1 MPSVRIRRT
10 PSTYALLGDRFDNG
24 LEASSRSITVRGQR
38 SMGSI
43 PRPTNAHDA
52 QMNAAPGN
60 KQRLRSHTTSGASE
74 SVSRPPIHRRDRS
87 ESRSKVAEHVLA
99 SRRPSVSPRPLS
111 RQGLPAVDGHGTIRD
126 RLQVS
131 QTDISTY
138 SQPDVTSGSL
148 TVWASGVVE
157 SALEL
162 QSQQLD
168 ESAVHH
174 HDDVV
179 DHLDAIDPQVA
190 TVSSLANAANSIL
203 IPPSSFYSRK
213 PVIAL
218 FYPSGRQGWDM
229 ESAGRA
235 QFEFDG
241 MDESLDRHVE
251 DVLTGRSKVK
261 RTLQGVWS
269 FLKTPMGII
278 TGIYGFL
285 VVFWGAALV
294 LFLLRWINLHNANTQ
309 GFWVEVCSQVECG
322 LFTITGIGLIP
333 TRALDTYRICKIWYY
348 KRKTTKLRDRAGLPQ
363 LFDVD
368 DLPDPAYD
376 PTFVHVLTEWEQ
388 QDLHH
393 QQVKFRESQTWYR
406 PHGTVAHRAFP
417 INTALWIC
425 LFIDGNS
432 AFQVMLS
439 GCMWSMNRFER
450 PAWTTGTL
458 IPASFLCGIIS
469 AILIW
474 RGGQLTR
481 RTEKIEN
488 TLRTALATE
497 KYDGLLHVPTINVS
511 TNSPDILGQTSI
523 AGTNDM
529 NASSEK
535 RDDSGAITCSLGD
548 VACYCRRN
556 DYTHDEIDVDK
567 LTVLLLYLH
576 SRIRA
581 RLRSMIR
588 WILDANVI
596 YSMQN
601 DTVH

>member
-1 MPSVRIRRT
+1 MPSIRIRKT
-10 PSTYALLGDRFDNG
+10 PSTYLLLPTRFDNDI
-24 LEASSRSITVRGQR
+24 EVSSSRPITVRGQR

-43 PRPTNAHDA
+43 PRPTNAHNA
-52 QMNAAPGN
+52 QMDSAPVN
-60 KQRLRSHTTSGASE
+60 KQRLRSHTTSGAFE
-74 SVSRPPIHRRDRS
+74 SVSRPPINRERS
-87 ESRSKVAEHVLA
+87 GSRCKVVEHVLA
-99 SRRPSVSPRPLS
+99 SRRPSVSPPSLS
-111 RQGLPAVDGHGTIRD
+111 RHGSPAVDDYGTIRD

-131 QTDISTY
+131 QTDISTH
-138 SQPDVTSGSL
+138 SQPDVRAPGI
-148 TVWASGVVE
+148 VE
-157 SALEL
+157 SALDL
-162 QSQQLD
+162 HD
-168 ESAVHH
+168 ESII
-174 HDDVV
+174 HDDIV
-179 DHLDAIDPQVA
+179 DHLDTIDPQVA

-218 FYPSGRQGWDM
+218 FYPSGRQGRDM
-229 ESAGRA
+229 ESAGHA

-269 FLKTPMGII
+269 FLKTPIGII

-294 LFLLRWINLHNANTQ
+294 LFLLKWINLHNTNTQ
-309 GFWVEVCSQVECG
+309 GFWVEVCSQVVCG

-333 TRALDTYRICKIWYY
+333 TRALDTYRICKIWHY
-348 KRKTTKLRDRAGLPQ
+348 KHKTTKLRDKAGLPQ

-376 PTFVHVLTEWEQ
+376 PSFVHVLTEREQ

-406 PHGTVAHRAFP
+406 PHGTVTHRAFP

-432 AFQVMLS
+432 AFQVILS
-439 GCMWSMNRFER
+439 SCMWSMNRFQR
-450 PAWTTGTL
+450 PAWTTGSL

-469 AILIW
+469 AVLIW
-474 RGGQLTR
+474 RGGKLTR

-488 TLRTALATE
+488 TLRTALAMDQ
-497 KYDGLLHVPTINVS
+497 YDGLLHVPTINIS
-511 TNSPDILGQTSI
+511 TNSPHDLPGQTST
-523 AGTNDM
+523 AGKNGL

-535 RDDSGAITCSLGD
+535 RDDSNAISAPPT
-548 VACYCRRN
+548 
-556 DYTHDEIDVDK
+556 T
-567 LTVLLLYLH
+567 
-576 SRIRA
+576 SRAI
-581 RLRSMIR
+581 
-588 WILDANVI
+588 VEE
-596 YSMQN
+596 
-601 DTVH
+601 TTEPKTE

>member
-1 MPSVRIRRT
+1 MDS
-10 PSTYALLGDRFDNG
+10 
-24 LEASSRSITVRGQR
+24 
-38 SMGSI
+38 
-43 PRPTNAHDA
+43 
-52 QMNAAPGN
+52 APGN
-60 KQRLRSHTTSGASE
+60 KQRLRSHTTTGAFE
-74 SVSRPPIHRRDRS
+74 SVSRPPINRERS
-87 ESRSKVAEHVLA
+87 GSRSKVVEHVLA
-99 SRRPSVSPRPLS
+99 SRRPSVSSPSLS
-111 RQGLPAVDGHGTIRD
+111 RHGSPAVDGHGTIRD
-126 RLQVS
+126 RSQVS
-131 QTDISTY
+131 QSDISTH
-138 SQPDVTSGSL
+138 SQPDVRAPGI
-148 TVWASGVVE
+148 VE

-162 QSQQLD
+162 QQLD
-168 ESAVHH
+168 ESII
-174 HDDVV
+174 HDDIV
-179 DHLDAIDPQVA
+179 DHLDVIDPQVA

-218 FYPSGRQGWDM
+218 FYPSGRQGRGV
-229 ESAGRA
+229 ESAGHA
-235 QFEFDG
+235 QIEFDD

-269 FLKTPMGII
+269 FLKTPIGII

-309 GFWVEVCSQVECG
+309 GFWVEVCSQIECG
-322 LFTITGIGLIP
+322 LFTVTGIGLIP
-333 TRALDTYRICKIWYY
+333 TRALDTYRICKIWHY
-348 KRKTTKLRDRAGLPQ
+348 KHKTTKLRDKAGLPQ

-376 PTFVHVLTEWEQ
+376 PSFVHVLTEQEQ

-406 PHGTVAHRAFP
+406 PHGTVTHRAFP

-432 AFQVMLS
+432 VFQVILS
-439 GCMWSMNRFER
+439 SCMWSMNRFER

-474 RGGQLTR
+474 RGGKLTR

-488 TLRTALATE
+488 TLRTALAMDQ
-497 KYDGLLHVPTINVS
+497 YDGLLHVPTINIL
-511 TNSPDILGQTSI
+511 TNSPSDLPVQTST
-523 AGTNDM
+523 AGTNDFHTY
-529 NASSEK
+529 SEK
-535 RDDSGAITCSLGD
+535 RDDSGAICDPLAVSPAIVEEMTKTMSKQ
-548 VACYCRRN
+548 
-556 DYTHDEIDVDK
+556 TIDN
-567 LTVLLLYLH
+567 
-576 SRIRA
+576 S
-581 RLRSMIR
+581 
-588 WILDANVI
+588 
-596 YSMQN
+596 
-601 DTVH
+601 

>member
-1 MPSVRIRRT
+1 MPSIRIRKT
-10 PSTYALLGDRFDNG
+10 PSTYVLLPARFDNDI
-24 LEASSRSITVRGQR
+24 EASSSRPITVRGQR

-43 PRPTNAHDA
+43 PKPTNAHNA
-52 QMNAAPGN
+52 QMNSAPGD
-60 KQRLRSHTTSGASE
+60 KQRLRSHTTSGAFE
-74 SVSRPPIHRRDRS
+74 SVSRPPINRERS
-87 ESRSKVAEHVLA
+87 GSRSKVVEHVLA
-99 SRRPSVSPRPLS
+99 SRRPSVSPPSPS
-111 RQGLPAVDGHGTIRD
+111 RHGSPAVDGHGTIRD

-131 QTDISTY
+131 QTDISTH
-138 SQPDVTSGSL
+138 SQPNVRAPGIT
-148 TVWASGVVE
+148 E
-157 SALEL
+157 RALEL
-162 QSQQLD
+162 QQSQQLD
-168 ESAVHH
+168 ESIV
-174 HDDVV
+174 HDDIV
-179 DHLDAIDPQVA
+179 DHLDVIDPQVA

-218 FYPSGRQGWDM
+218 FYPSGREDRDM
-229 ESAGRA
+229 ESAGHA
-235 QFEFDG
+235 QFEFDD

-269 FLKTPMGII
+269 FLKTPIGII

-294 LFLLRWINLHNANTQ
+294 LFLLKWINLHNANTQ
-309 GFWVEVCSQVECG
+309 GFWVEVCSQILCG
-322 LFTITGIGLIP
+322 LFTVTGIGLIP
-333 TRALDTYRICKIWYY
+333 TRALDTYRIYKIWHY
-348 KRKTTKLRDRAGLPQ
+348 KRKTTKLRDKAGLPQ

-376 PTFVHVLTEWEQ
+376 PSFVHVLTEREQ

-406 PHGTVAHRAFP
+406 PHGTVTHRAFP

-450 PAWTTGTL
+450 PAWTTGSL

-474 RGGQLTR
+474 RGGKLTR

-488 TLRTALATE
+488 TLRTALAMDQ
-497 KYDGLLHVPTINVS
+497 YDGLLHVPTTNIS
-511 TNSPDILGQTSI
+511 TNYPNDFPGQSSTT
-523 AGTNDM
+523 GTDDS

-535 RDDSGAITCSLGD
+535 RDDSVAISAPHAASPTI
-548 VACYCRRN
+548 VQEM
-556 DYTHDEIDVDK
+556 TK
-567 LTVLLLYLH
+567 T
-576 SRIRA
+576 
-581 RLRSMIR
+581 M
-588 WILDANVI
+588 
-596 YSMQN
+596 MK
-601 DTVH
+601 

>member
-1 MPSVRIRRT
+1 
-10 PSTYALLGDRFDNG
+10 
-24 LEASSRSITVRGQR
+24 
-38 SMGSI
+38 MGSI
-43 PRPTNAHDA
+43 PRSVNAHNA
-52 QMNAAPGN
+52 QLNTTLGN
-60 KQRLRSHTTSGASE
+60 KQRLRSHTTSGAFE
-74 SVSRPPIHRRDRS
+74 SVSHPPTNRERS
-87 ESRSKVAEHVLA
+87 GSRSKVVEHVLS
-99 SRRPSVSPRPLS
+99 SRRPSVSPPPLS
-111 RQGLPAVDGHGTIRD
+111 RHGSPAVDSHGTIRD

-131 QTDISTY
+131 QTDISIH
-138 SQPDVTSGSL
+138 SQPDVRAPGI
-148 TVWASGVVE
+148 VE

-162 QSQQLD
+162 QQSQQFD
-168 ESAVHH
+168 ESVVHH
-174 HDDVV
+174 HDDIV

-229 ESAGRA
+229 ESAGHAR
-235 QFEFDG
+235 FGLDD

-251 DVLTGRSKVK
+251 NILTDRSKVK

-333 TRALDTYRICKIWYY
+333 TRALDTYRICKIWHY
-348 KRKTTKLRDRAGLPQ
+348 KCKTTKLRDKAGLPQ

-376 PTFVHVLTEWEQ
+376 PTFIHVLTEGEQ

-425 LFIDGNS
+425 LFVDGNS

-439 GCMWSMNRFER
+439 SCMWSMNRFER

-488 TLRTALATE
+488 TLRTALAMD
-497 KYDGLLHVPTINVS
+497 KCNGRLHAPTINIS
-511 TNSPDILGQTSI
+511 PNSPNDLPGQTSI
-523 AGTNDM
+523 AGTNDL
-529 NASSEK
+529 NTSSEK
-535 RDDSGAITCSLGD
+535 RDGVTAPAASPTILEGMTKPMM
-548 VACYCRRN
+548 RQ
-556 DYTHDEIDVDK
+556 TIDN
-567 LTVLLLYLH
+567 
-576 SRIRA
+576 S
-581 RLRSMIR
+581 
-588 WILDANVI
+588 
-596 YSMQN
+596 
-601 DTVH
+601 

>member
-1 MPSVRIRRT
+1 MPSIRIRKT
-10 PSTYALLGDRFDNG
+10 PSTYIPLPTRFDNDI
-24 LEASSRSITVRGQR
+24 EASSRSITVRGQR

-43 PRPTNAHDA
+43 PRPTDAHNA
-52 QMNAAPGN
+52 QINVVMGN
-60 KQRLRSHTTSGASE
+60 KQRLRSHTTSGAFE
-74 SVSRPPIHRRDRS
+74 SVSRPPINRERS
-87 ESRSKVAEHVLA
+87 GSRSKVVEHVLS
-99 SRRPSVSPRPLS
+99 SRRPSVSPPSLS
-111 RQGLPAVDGHGTIRD
+111 RHGSFAALDGYGTIRD

-131 QTDISTY
+131 QTDISTH
-138 SQPDVTSGSL
+138 SQPDVRAPGI
-148 TVWASGVVE
+148 VE
-157 SALEL
+157 SVLEL
-162 QSQQLD
+162 QQSQQLD
-168 ESAVHH
+168 ESIVHH
-174 HDDVV
+174 HDDIV

-218 FYPSGRQGWDM
+218 FYPSGRQGQGIA
-229 ESAGRA
+229 SAGHA
-235 QFEFDG
+235 QFGFDD

-294 LFLLRWINLHNANTQ
+294 LFLLKWINLHNANTQ
-309 GFWVEVCSQVECG
+309 GFWVEVCSQVESVKFG
-322 LFTITGIGLIP
+322 
-333 TRALDTYRICKIWYY
+333 
-348 KRKTTKLRDRAGLPQ
+348 TTSIKQRSYEIKLVLPQ

-388 QDLHH
+388 QDLHY

-425 LFIDGNS
+425 LFVDGNS

-439 GCMWSMNRFER
+439 SCMWSMNRFER
-450 PAWTTGTL
+450 PAWTTGSL

-469 AILIW
+469 AVLIW

-481 RTEKIEN
+481 RTKKIEN
-488 TLRTALATE
+488 TLRTALAVG
-497 KYDGLLHVPTINVS
+497 KCDGLLHVPTANI
-511 TNSPDILGQTSI
+511 SPHSPNNLPKQTSI
-523 AGTNDM
+523 TGTNDL
-529 NASSEK
+529 NASSQK
-535 RDDSGAITCSLGD
+535 RDDSSTITTPPAASSA
-548 VACYCRRN
+548 VAVVEEM
-556 DYTHDEIDVDK
+556 TIP
-567 LTVLLLYLH
+567 
-576 SRIRA
+576 
-581 RLRSMIR
+581 MIR
-588 WILDANVI
+588 
-596 YSMQN
+596 
-601 DTVH
+601 

>member
-1 MPSVRIRRT
+1 MPSVRIRKT
-10 PSTYALLGDRFDNG
+10 PSTYVLFPARFDNDI
-24 LEASSRSITVRGQR
+24 EASSQSITVLRGQR

-43 PRPTNAHDA
+43 PRPSTNAHNA
-52 QMNAAPGN
+52 QINPAPGN
-60 KQRLRSHTTSGASE
+60 KQRSRSHTTTGVFQ
-74 SVSRPPIHRRDRS
+74 SVSRPPVNRERS
-87 ESRSKVAEHVLA
+87 GSRSKVVEHILA
-99 SRRPSVSPRPLS
+99 SRRPSVSPPSLS
-111 RQGLPAVDGHGTIRD
+111 RHGSPAVDGHGTIRD
-126 RLQVS
+126 MLQVS
-131 QTDISTY
+131 QTDISTR
-138 SQPDVTSGSL
+138 SQPNVRAPGI
-148 TVWASGVVE
+148 VE

-162 QSQQLD
+162 QQRD
-168 ESAVHH
+168 ESIVHH
-174 HDDVV
+174 HDDIV
-179 DHLDAIDPQVA
+179 DHLDVIDPQVA

-213 PVIAL
+213 PAMAL
-218 FYPSGRQGWDM
+218 FYPGGRQGRDL
-229 ESAGRA
+229 ESTGHA

-294 LFLLRWINLHNANTQ
+294 LFLLRWINLHNPNTQ

-322 LFTITGIGLIP
+322 LFTVTGIGLIP
-333 TRALDTYRICKIWYY
+333 ARALDTYRICKIWHY
-348 KRKTTKLRDRAGLPQ
+348 KHKTAKLRDKAGLPQ
-363 LFDVD
+363 LYDVD

-376 PTFVHVLTEWEQ
+376 PSFVHVLTEREQ

-406 PHGTVAHRAFP
+406 PHGTVTHRAFQ

-425 LFIDGNS
+425 LFVDGNS

-439 GCMWSMNRFER
+439 SCMWSMNRFER

-488 TLRTALATE
+488 TLRTALAMS

-511 TNSPDILGQTSI
+511 TNSPNDLPGQTSI
-523 AGTNDM
+523 AGTDDLNT
-529 NASSEK
+529 SSEK
-535 RDDSGAITCSLGD
+535 RDDSGGITAPPAVSPAIVEEMT
-548 VACYCRRN
+548 
-556 DYTHDEIDVDK
+556 IP
-567 LTVLLLYLH
+567 
-576 SRIRA
+576 
-581 RLRSMIR
+581 MIKKM
-588 WILDANVI
+588 
-596 YSMQN
+596 S
-601 DTVH
+601 

>member
-1 MPSVRIRRT
+1 MPSIRIRKT
-10 PSTYALLGDRFDNG
+10 PSTYVLLPARFDNDI
-24 LEASSRSITVRGQR
+24 EASSSRPITVRGQR

-43 PRPTNAHDA
+43 PKPTNAHNA
-52 QMNAAPGN
+52 QVNSAPGD
-60 KQRLRSHTTSGASE
+60 KQRLRSHTTSGAFE
-74 SVSRPPIHRRDRS
+74 SVSRPPINRERS
-87 ESRSKVAEHVLA
+87 GSRSKVVEHVLA
-99 SRRPSVSPRPLS
+99 SRRPSVSPPLPS
-111 RQGLPAVDGHGTIRD
+111 RHGSPAVDGHGTIRD

-131 QTDISTY
+131 QTDISTH
-138 SQPDVTSGSL
+138 SQPNVRAPGIT
-148 TVWASGVVE
+148 E
-157 SALEL
+157 RALEL
-162 QSQQLD
+162 QQSQQLD
-168 ESAVHH
+168 ESIV
-174 HDDVV
+174 HDDIV
-179 DHLDAIDPQVA
+179 DHLDVIDPQVA

-218 FYPSGRQGWDM
+218 FYPSGREGRDM
-229 ESAGRA
+229 ESAGHA
-235 QFEFDG
+235 QFEFDD

-269 FLKTPMGII
+269 FLKTPIGII

-294 LFLLRWINLHNANTQ
+294 LFLLKWINLHNANTQ
-309 GFWVEVCSQVECG
+309 GFWVEVCSQILCG
-322 LFTITGIGLIP
+322 LFTVTGIGLIP
-333 TRALDTYRICKIWYY
+333 TRALDTYRIYKIWHY
-348 KRKTTKLRDRAGLPQ
+348 KRKTTKLRDKAGLPQ

-376 PTFVHVLTEWEQ
+376 PSFVHVLTEREQ

-406 PHGTVAHRAFP
+406 PHGTVTHRAFP

-450 PAWTTGTL
+450 PAWTTGSL

-474 RGGQLTR
+474 RGGKLTR

-488 TLRTALATE
+488 TLRTALAMDQ
-497 KYDGLLHVPTINVS
+497 YDGLLHVPTTNIS
-511 TNSPDILGQTSI
+511 TNYPNDFPGQSSTT
-523 AGTNDM
+523 GTDDS

-535 RDDSGAITCSLGD
+535 RDDSVAISAPHAASPTI
-548 VACYCRRN
+548 VQEM
-556 DYTHDEIDVDK
+556 TK
-567 LTVLLLYLH
+567 T
-576 SRIRA
+576 
-581 RLRSMIR
+581 M
-588 WILDANVI
+588 
-596 YSMQN
+596 MK
-601 DTVH
+601 

>member
-1 MPSVRIRRT
+1 MPSIRIRKT
-10 PSTYALLGDRFDNG
+10 PSTYVLLPARFDNDI
-24 LEASSRSITVRGQR
+24 EASSSRPITVRGQR

-43 PRPTNAHDA
+43 PKPTNAHNA
-52 QMNAAPGN
+52 QMNSAPGD
-60 KQRLRSHTTSGASE
+60 KQRLRSHTTSGAFE
-74 SVSRPPIHRRDRS
+74 SVSRPPINRERS
-87 ESRSKVAEHVLA
+87 GSRSKVVEHVLA
-99 SRRPSVSPRPLS
+99 SRRPSVSPPSPS
-111 RQGLPAVDGHGTIRD
+111 RHGSPAVDGHGTIRD

-131 QTDISTY
+131 QTDISTH
-138 SQPDVTSGSL
+138 SQPNVRAPGIT
-148 TVWASGVVE
+148 E
-157 SALEL
+157 RALEL
-162 QSQQLD
+162 QQSQQLD
-168 ESAVHH
+168 ESIV
-174 HDDVV
+174 HDDIV
-179 DHLDAIDPQVA
+179 DHLDVIDPQVA

-218 FYPSGRQGWDM
+218 FYPSGREGRDM
-229 ESAGRA
+229 ESAGHA
-235 QFEFDG
+235 QFEFDD

-269 FLKTPMGII
+269 FLKTPIGII

-294 LFLLRWINLHNANTQ
+294 LFLLKWINLHNANTQ
-309 GFWVEVCSQVECG
+309 GFWVEVCSQILCG
-322 LFTITGIGLIP
+322 LFTVTGIGLIP
-333 TRALDTYRICKIWYY
+333 TRALDTYRIYKIWHY
-348 KRKTTKLRDRAGLPQ
+348 KRKTTKLRDKAGLPQ

-376 PTFVHVLTEWEQ
+376 PSFVHVLTEREQ

-406 PHGTVAHRAFP
+406 PHGTVTHRAFP

-450 PAWTTGTL
+450 PAWTTGSL

-474 RGGQLTR
+474 RGGKLTR

-488 TLRTALATE
+488 TLRTALAMDQ
-497 KYDGLLHVPTINVS
+497 YDGLLHVPTTNIS
-511 TNSPDILGQTSI
+511 TNYPNDFPGQSSTT
-523 AGTNDM
+523 GTDDS

-535 RDDSGAITCSLGD
+535 RDDSVAISAPHAASPTI
-548 VACYCRRN
+548 VQEM
-556 DYTHDEIDVDK
+556 TK
-567 LTVLLLYLH
+567 T
-576 SRIRA
+576 
-581 RLRSMIR
+581 M
-588 WILDANVI
+588 
-596 YSMQN
+596 MK
-601 DTVH
+601 

>member
-1 MPSVRIRRT
+1 
-10 PSTYALLGDRFDNG
+10 
-24 LEASSRSITVRGQR
+24 
-38 SMGSI
+38 
-43 PRPTNAHDA
+43 
-52 QMNAAPGN
+52 MNSAPGD
-60 KQRLRSHTTSGASE
+60 KQRLRSHTTSGAFE
-74 SVSRPPIHRRDRS
+74 SVSRPPINRERS
-87 ESRSKVAEHVLA
+87 GSRSKVVEHVLA
-99 SRRPSVSPRPLS
+99 SRRPSVSPPSPS
-111 RQGLPAVDGHGTIRD
+111 RHGSPAVDGHGTIRD

-131 QTDISTY
+131 QTDISTH
-138 SQPDVTSGSL
+138 SQPNVRAPGIT
-148 TVWASGVVE
+148 E
-157 SALEL
+157 RALEL
-162 QSQQLD
+162 QQSQQLD
-168 ESAVHH
+168 ESIV
-174 HDDVV
+174 HDDIV
-179 DHLDAIDPQVA
+179 DHLDVIDPQVA

-218 FYPSGRQGWDM
+218 FYPSGREDRDM
-229 ESAGRA
+229 ESAGHA
-235 QFEFDG
+235 QFEFDD

-269 FLKTPMGII
+269 FLKTPIGII

-294 LFLLRWINLHNANTQ
+294 LFLLKWINLHNANTQ
-309 GFWVEVCSQVECG
+309 GFWVEVCSQILCG
-322 LFTITGIGLIP
+322 LFTVTGIGLIP
-333 TRALDTYRICKIWYY
+333 TRALDTYRIYKIWHY
-348 KRKTTKLRDRAGLPQ
+348 KRKTTKLRDKAGLPQ

-376 PTFVHVLTEWEQ
+376 PSFVHVLTEREQ

-406 PHGTVAHRAFP
+406 PHGTVTHRAFP

-450 PAWTTGTL
+450 PAWTTGSL

-474 RGGQLTR
+474 RGGKLTR

-488 TLRTALATE
+488 TLRTALAMDQ
-497 KYDGLLHVPTINVS
+497 YDGLLHVPTTNIS
-511 TNSPDILGQTSI
+511 TNYPNDFPGQSSTT
-523 AGTNDM
+523 GTDDS

-535 RDDSGAITCSLGD
+535 RDDSVAISAPHAASPTI
-548 VACYCRRN
+548 VQEM
-556 DYTHDEIDVDK
+556 TK
-567 LTVLLLYLH
+567 T
-576 SRIRA
+576 
-581 RLRSMIR
+581 M
-588 WILDANVI
+588 
-596 YSMQN
+596 MK
-601 DTVH
+601 

>member
-1 MPSVRIRRT
+1 MPSIRIRKT
-10 PSTYALLGDRFDNG
+10 PSTYILLPARFDNDI
-24 LEASSRSITVRGQR
+24 EASSRSITVRGQR

-43 PRPTNAHDA
+43 PRPSTDAHNA
-52 QMNAAPGN
+52 QINAVMGN
-60 KQRLRSHTTSGASE
+60 KQRLRSHTTSGAFE
-74 SVSRPPIHRRDRS
+74 SVSRPPVNRERS
-87 ESRSKVAEHVLA
+87 GSRSKVVEHVLS
-99 SRRPSVSPRPLS
+99 SRRPSVSPPSLS
-111 RQGLPAVDGHGTIRD
+111 HHGSFAVLDGHGTIRD

-131 QTDISTY
+131 QTDISTH
-138 SQPDVTSGSL
+138 SQPNVRAPGL
-148 TVWASGVVE
+148 VE

-162 QSQQLD
+162 QQSQQLD
-168 ESAVHH
+168 ESIVHH
-174 HDDVV
+174 HDDIV

-218 FYPSGRQGWDM
+218 FYPSGRQGRGI
-229 ESAGRA
+229 ESAGHT
-235 QFEFDG
+235 QFGFDD

-294 LFLLRWINLHNANTQ
+294 LFLLKWINLHNANTQ
-309 GFWVEVCSQVECG
+309 GFWVEVCSQVVCG

-333 TRALDTYRICKIWYY
+333 TRALDTYRIYKIWHY
-348 KRKTTKLRDRAGLPQ
+348 KHKTTKLRDKAGLPQ
-363 LFDVD
+363 LFDAD

-376 PTFVHVLTEWEQ
+376 PTFVHVLTEREQ
-388 QDLHH
+388 QDLHY

-425 LFIDGNS
+425 LFVDGNS
-432 AFQVMLS
+432 AFQVILS
-439 GCMWSMNRFER
+439 SCMWSMNRFER
-450 PAWTTGTL
+450 PAWTTGSL

-469 AILIW
+469 AVLIW

-481 RTEKIEN
+481 RTKQIEN
-488 TLRTALATE
+488 TLRTALAVD
-497 KYDGLLHVPTINVS
+497 KCDGLLHVPTGNIS
-511 TNSPDILGQTSI
+511 TNSPNNLPKQTSI
-523 AGTNDM
+523 AGTNDL

-535 RDDSGAITCSLGD
+535 RDDSTTPPAVSPAVVEEMTIP
-548 VACYCRRN
+548 
-556 DYTHDEIDVDK
+556 
-567 LTVLLLYLH
+567 
-576 SRIRA
+576 
-581 RLRSMIR
+581 MIR
-588 WILDANVI
+588 
-596 YSMQN
+596 
-601 DTVH
+601 

>member
-1 MPSVRIRRT
+1 MPSVRIRKT
-10 PSTYALLGDRFDNG
+10 PSTYVLLPARFDNG
-24 LEASSRSITVRGQR
+24 TEASSPPVTVRGQR

-52 QMNAAPGN
+52 QINAASGN
-60 KQRLRSHTTSGASE
+60 TQRLRSHTTTGASE
-74 SVSRPPIHRRDRS
+74 SVSRPPIHRNRS
-87 ESRSKVAEHVLA
+87 ESRSKVVEHVLS
-99 SRRPSVSPRPLS
+99 SRRPSVSPPPFS
-111 RQGLPAVDGHGTIRD
+111 RHNPPAVDGHGTIRN

-131 QTDISTY
+131 QTDISTH
-138 SQPDVTSGSL
+138 SQPSVRTPGI
-148 TVWASGVVE
+148 VE
-157 SALEL
+157 SAIEL
-162 QSQQLD
+162 QQNQQLNERID
-168 ESAVHH
+168 HH
-174 HDDVV
+174 HDDIV
-179 DHLDAIDPQVA
+179 DHLDVIDLQVA
-190 TVSSLANAANSIL
+190 TVSSLTNAANSIL
-203 IPPSSFYSRK
+203 IPQTSFYSRK

-218 FYPSGRQGWDM
+218 FYPGGRQGWDA
-229 ESAGRA
+229 ESVGHA

-241 MDESLDRHVE
+241 MDESLDRHIE
-251 DVLTGRSKVK
+251 DVLTGRAKVK

-294 LFLLRWINLHNANTQ
+294 LFLLKWINLHNANTQ
-309 GFWVEVCSQVECG
+309 GFWVEVCSQVVCG
-322 LFTITGIGLIP
+322 LFTVTGIGLIP
-333 TRALDTYRICKIWYY
+333 FRALDTYRICKIWHY

-363 LFDVD
+363 LYDVD
-368 DLPDPAYD
+368 DLPDPVYD
-376 PTFVHVLTEWEQ
+376 PTFIHVLTEREQ

-439 GCMWSMNRFER
+439 SCMWSMNRFER
-450 PAWTTGTL
+450 PAWTTGSL

-488 TLRTALATE
+488 TLRTALAIE
-497 KYDGLLHVPTINVS
+497 KYEEDGLLHVPSKNVS
-511 TNSPDILGQTSI
+511 ANSPLRQTII
-523 AGTNDM
+523 AGPNGL
-529 NASSEK
+529 NASSGK
-535 RDDSGAITCSLGD
+535 HDDNGEITAPPAASPAIVEDMT
-548 VACYCRRN
+548 
-556 DYTHDEIDVDK
+556 IPMMK
-567 LTVLLLYLH
+567 
-576 SRIRA
+576 
-581 RLRSMIR
+581 
-588 WILDANVI
+588 
-596 YSMQN
+596 
-601 DTVH
+601 